1 MPLSRLQTFT
11 CIVLSLII
19 VAFGQPYWSL
29 TASFLASVM
38 GFALFFRALASF
50 PSSRQRFFVAT
61 AWFAMVQLIQ
71 FSWFLSHPYLYI
83 IAVYILLAL
92 IFGLQ
97 FGFIGWLA
105 CSQRITSYNR
115 IVLLCSC
122 WTLLEWSRLF
132 ILSGIAFNPI
142 GLSLSANLYTLQSAS
157 LGGAFGMS
165 FWVLG
170 VNLLALKAWL
180 AWPLYRHIF
189 CWLAF
194 AAFPFIFGF
203 IQLKLH
209 DSKVI
214 KDTFNAILVQPV
226 FPTEENML
234 FHNTASYVKYVEAEW
249 QQILMLCKEHL
260 GKNVHLIA
268 LPEFIVPFTTY
279 TPVYPYQNVK
289 KAFLEVFGE
298 KAYSALPL
306 LQEPLASQCMTEK
319 GSIWMVTNGYWL
331 QGLANIFN
339 APVLSG
345 MEDVED
351 FFDGHRE
358 YYSSAQFVEPS
369 SYQQRTLPFKRYDK
383 RVLVPM
389 GEYIPFSFCRSLAAA
404 YGITGSFT
412 PGKEAK
418 IFPAYVPFGAS
429 ICYEETFGHLMREN
443 RLKGAEL
450 IVNLTSDVWYPT
462 VAQQHCD
469 HARLRTTENGIPLI
483 RACNTGITGGF
494 DAFGREIKI
503 LGNTY
508 YEKIWKPGALYLQV
522 PLFSYKT
529 LYSITGDYLIVFLSV
544 LGIGGAFFFRR

>member
-1 MPLSRLQTFT
+1 
-11 CIVLSLII
+11 
-19 VAFGQPYWSL
+19 
-29 TASFLASVM
+29 
-38 GFALFFRALASF
+38 
-50 PSSRQRFFVAT
+50 
-61 AWFAMVQLIQ
+61 
-71 FSWFLSHPYLYI
+71 
-83 IAVYILLAL
+83 
-92 IFGLQ
+92 
-97 FGFIGWLA
+97 
-105 CSQRITSYNR
+105 
-115 IVLLCSC
+115 
-122 WTLLEWSRLF
+122 
-132 ILSGIAFNPI
+132 
-142 GLSLSANLYTLQSAS
+142 
-157 LGGAFGMS
+157 
-165 FWVLG
+165 
-170 VNLLALKAWL
+170 
-180 AWPLYRHIF
+180 
-189 CWLAF
+189 
-194 AAFPFIFGF
+194 
-203 IQLKLH
+203 
-209 DSKVI
+209 
-214 KDTFNAILVQPV
+214 
-226 FPTEENML
+226 ML

-260 GKNVHLIA
+260 GKNIHLIA

-279 TPVYPYQNVK
+279 TPVYSYKNVK
-289 KAFLEVFGE
+289 KIFLEVFGE

-306 LQEPLASQCMTEK
+306 LQEPLASKCMTEK

-369 SYQQRTLPFKRYDK
+369 SYQQFRLPFKRYDK

-418 IFPAYVPFGAS
+418 IFPAYAPFGAS

-529 LYSITGDYLIVFLSV
+529 LYSITGDYLIVFLCIV
-544 LGIGGAFFFRR
+544 GIGGASFFRR